1 MAPNAPIPAPSV
13 GVARPNRILPNAKKT
28 NPAGGISPII
38 NSYQTLAILV
48 GCSFAGKTGPS
59 FGFR

>member
-13 GVARPNRILPNAKKT
+13 GVARPNRILPSAKKT
-28 NPAGGISPII
+28 KPAGGINPII

-59 FGFR
+59 FGLR